1 MSNLYKITQTIYYY
15 VEAEDTDDAF
25 DKFDSMD
32 KADASKVYNE
42 IDLVELNYINTKENY
57 E

>member
-1 MSNLYKITQTIYYY
+1 MTNLYKITQTIYYY

-42 IDLVELNYINTKENY
+42 IDLVELNYINTKENN

>member
-1 MSNLYKITQTIYYY
+1 MSNLYKITQTLYYF

-25 DKFDSMD
+25 EKFDLMD

-42 IDLVELNYINTKENY
+42 IDLVELNYINTKENN

>member
-25 DKFDSMD
+25 DKFESMD

-42 IDLVELNYINTKENY
+42 IDLVELNYINTKENN